1 MTADQVHDSSDVA
14 FIDILRAVA
23 DARGDAR
30 CISGPGS
37 TSSTWAQFIER
48 VERAS
53 AALNAL
59 GLGCHRE
66 RNELAHHESGQDHLA
81 LLMHNSPQCLE
92 LMCAAFA
99 SRVAPVNVNH
109 RYTADELVDTLN
121 YAHATVVAVHSDYA
135 DVLTAA
141 LPRLPHVK
149 VVIEVADSGETVI
162 SRRTT
167 TSTPQRTPNWS
178 LDTPRP
184 YLVLTGGTT
193 GRPRAV
199 MWRNADAVIECFDAA
214 RAPQPVKQ
222 FLETLRPD
230 LRTLPC
236 APLMHGAG
244 QWMAMRTL
252 LAGGSVVIPDHAEHF
267 DAADTW
273 KAIENH
279 GATTVGI
286 VGESFARPLLEQL
299 DSEDFDPHSLNVV
312 LTGGA
317 PLTSATKARILE
329 HLPTVLIVDGFG
341 SSETGGQ
348 MSIVS
353 SFGSATS
360 GTFTP
365 RPDRTAVLNERLDTV
380 LQPGDDEIG
389 WLGTT
394 GRLPLGYLNDEHK
407 TAQVFRMIDGVRY
420 SAPGD
425 HAKHLIDGSIEA
437 LGREAVCINTGGE
450 KVFAEEV
457 EEAVLR
463 HQSVRDC
470 VVVGVPSDV
479 WGSEVVAV
487 ISLNSDDLAAP
498 PLTTSHRQCSIS
510 LAISIRKPSLS
521 FTTSD
526 APRRQSRLP
535 MARAIACPQL
545 TESSALQRQ
554 IPRRSL
560 RCSRVVKRGDGALTI
575 RI

>member
-121 YAHATVVAVHSDYA
+121 YAHATAVAVHSDYA

-141 LPRLPHVK
+141 LPRLAHVK
-149 VVIEVADSGETVI
+149 VIIEVTDSGETVI
-162 SRRTT
+162 STAHDYET
-167 TSTPQRTPNWS
+167 LLNAHPPY
-178 LDTPRP
+178 LEPRQASGDDL

-214 RAPQPVKQ
+214 RAPQPVKH

-299 DSEDFDPHSLNVV
+299 DSGDFDPHSLNVV

-365 RPDRTAVLNERLDTV
+365 RPDRTAVLNESLDTV
-380 LQPGDDEIG
+380 LQPGEDEIG

-498 PLTTSHRQCSIS
+498 TLDDITSKMQH
-510 LAISIRKPSLS
+510 LARYKHPKALAVVHHIRRSPAGKADYPW
-521 FTTSD
+521 
-526 APRRQSRLP
+526 
-535 MARAIACPQL
+535 ARAIAM
-545 TESSALQRQ
+545 SHS
-554 IPRRSL
+554 
-560 RCSRVVKRGDGALTI
+560 
-575 RI
+575 